1 MIVQVIG
8 QMSHSEVDSY
18 FHTLA
23 VNNPRVVE
31 RINSTD
37 LTLNFVGLQLALNNN
52 LSKIRCI
59 KMSKKW
65 WENAEKLEVRLF

>member
-31 RINSTD
+31 RINSSD
-37 LTLNFVGLQLALNNN
+37 LTLNCLALQLSLNIN
-52 LSKIRCI
+52 LPKIHCI
-59 KMSKKW
+59 QISKKW
-65 WENAEKLEVRLF
+65 WENGEKCQ

>member
-18 FHTLA
+18 FYTLA

-37 LTLNFVGLQLALNNN
+37 LTLHFVGLQLALNSN
-52 LSKIRCI
+52 LPKIHCI
-59 KMSKKW
+59 KISKKW
-65 WENAEKLEVRLF
+65 WENAEKWQ